1 VEKVLHS
8 FKHKYCIGD
17 KRMPIT
23 TLTNISVPTE
33 GAGSNSSLLMPKLQY
48 RFRVFLD
55 NFGTT
60 GAADG
65 TREISRQVVDVTR
78 PNVSFEQMTIEAY
91 NSRTYLA
98 GKHTWDPITLTLR
111 EDANNNVQKIVGQQI
126 QRQFDFYEQSS
137 AVSSGTYK
145 FQTRIEILDGGNG
158 AQGANIIDR
167 FHLVGCYI
175 ESANYNTLAYATNEP
190 VTTTLSIRYDNA
202 IQFGADEDFIGIG
215 SAVGRAS
222 NASIGGTTVTG

>member
-1 VEKVLHS
+1 
-8 FKHKYCIGD
+8 
-17 KRMPIT
+17 MPIT
-23 TLTNISVPTE
+23 TLQNISVPTE

-48 RFRVFLD
+48 RFRVLLD

-60 GAADG
+60 GGPDG

-91 NSRTYLA
+91 NSKTYLA
-98 GKHTWDPITLTLR
+98 GKHTWEPITLTLR
-111 EDANNNVQKIVGQQI
+111 EDANNNVQKVVGQQL
-126 QRQFDFYEQSS
+126 QKQFDFFEQSS

-158 AQGANIIDR
+158 ANGANVIDR

-175 ESANYNTLAYATNEP
+175 ESANYNSLAYATNEA
-190 VTTTLSIRYDNA
+190 VTTTLSIRFDNA
-202 IQFGADEDFIGIG
+202 IQYGNDESFEGIG
-215 SAVGRAS
+215 EATARAAASA
-222 NASIGGTTVTG
+222 IGGTTVTG